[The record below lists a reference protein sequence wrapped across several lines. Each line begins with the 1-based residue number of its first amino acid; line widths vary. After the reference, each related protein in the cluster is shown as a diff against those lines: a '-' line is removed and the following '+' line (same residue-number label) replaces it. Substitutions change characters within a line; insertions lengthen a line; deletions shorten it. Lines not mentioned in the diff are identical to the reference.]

1 MKEYIKG
8 IWAAV
13 KNNSV
18 ALKYPWHPKSRK
30 NSEKPVFDVLLPQ
43 INGQVN
49 AYNDLIHDICT
60 HVDRFVNIP
69 GKIKPGETGVYWD
82 NDYLPGLDII
92 TIYTLIQKF
101 KPAKII
107 EIGSGHS
114 TAVIRK
120 TIIEHKL
127 RTHLTCIDPKPRRD
141 IVRLADIHI
150 AKSLETLD
158 DFNIFFNL
166 HPGDII
172 FLDGSHISLANSDVT
187 VFFMEVLPFVP
198 AGVYIHVHDIYLPY
212 DYPEDM
218 AIRGYNEQYLLAQ
231 ALLYSKDKFEIIF
244 PCFWI
249 SKQGSLQSLLDK
261 NFWSKMNYD
270 SIKTHGGSF
279 WFKII
284 S

>member
-18 ALKYPWHPKSRK
+18 ALKYRWNPISRNHDSK
-30 NSEKPVFDVLLPQ
+30 PIYEVLILRINSQ
-43 INGQVN
+43 INTYQEI
-49 AYNDLIHDICT
+49 IHDIYS
-60 HVDRFVNIP
+60 HVDRFANIP
-69 GKIKPGETGVYWD
+69 GKINPGGMGVYWD

-92 TIYTLIQKF
+92 TMYTLIQKF
-101 KPAKII
+101 KPGKII

-114 TAVIRK
+114 TAVMRK
-120 TIIEHKL
+120 AIQEHDL
-127 RTHLTCIDPKPRRD
+127 RTHLTCIDPNPRRD
-141 IVRLADIHI
+141 ILKLADIHI
-150 AKSLETLD
+150 VKSLETLET
-158 DFNIFFNL
+158 FSIFFNL
-166 HPGDII
+166 RPGDII

-198 AGVYIHVHDIYLPY
+198 AGVYIHIHDIYLPY

-218 AIRGYNEQYLLAQ
+218 VVRGYNEQYLLAQ

-249 SKQGSLQSLLDK
+249 SKQSSLQSFLNK
-261 NFWSKMNYD
+261 NFWSKMKYD

-279 WFKII
+279 WIKII